1 MVVVNLHAH
10 HGGRSLARALALEDG
25 VGGRDLGG
33 ALVSDVKGHGEDK
46 ALEWK
51 LMSCSQLADLAY
63 HCLLTL
69 LQPIRSQLA
78 C

>member
-51 LMSCSQLADLAY
+51 LMS
-63 HCLLTL
+63 
-69 LQPIRSQLA
+69 
-78 C
+78 